1 MSGYIYIRNHASYA
15 EYDACKM
22 GKTNNIP
29 DRDSQYV
36 TGEIIRGYFELIID
50 VLYEYMDQIEKDL
63 QEYFKQYHIQ
73 FDGGTEFYKKDIIYH
88 IIPYLETSIYTF
100 RVLSKDEINDL
111 TRTIRDKHI
120 TPRLDQSTII
130 DISINFFKQ
139 NNKGILIL
147 PCGTGKTVISLLI
160 AHKMACNTI
169 LIGVPNKLLLYQ
181 WKEIFTIIFKDMPYL
196 IVSGGVNIEDI
207 DKFMSIHKRY
217 IIITTYSS
225 SYKVLCT
232 AHHSFDIKINDE
244 CHHILNEDEINEDTH
259 KRFTQILKIK
269 SHKQLSLTATLKVLD
284 IERDPEPI
292 IYKKCLLSA
301 INDNIICDYVIQTI
315 ITDSIIDD
323 ILYLSAYVALK
334 SIFNNHSHHILI
346 YCNNTENSLKISNYI
361 RDILMEFLTDHNIYH
376 SNYHSD
382 MNIYHQKDILSEFNK
397 SKFGIISCVYCL
409 SEGYDNP
416 IIDAVVFAENM
427 SSNIRIVQSAL
438 RASRKNKNE
447 PNKIMKIILP
457 VLNKDNW
464 LDNDNPDFK
473 KVRQVIYE
481 MGLEDETIIQKI
493 KVSKISLSSGSISKI
508 SDTGTYTEI
517 ESEDLLLK
525 TVRRVALNI
534 SYSTACNII
543 AGKNIKSKAEYYDLC
558 DKDYRLSKE
567 PDVVYKSKFTNWIEY
582 LNIERVYYDLAEC
595 KQKVNEEYSFESI
608 FEYSEIIKKLKETDD
623 KFPPYDLWCDYY
635 SIYNLSEIF
644 TNNIDDNP
652 LDL

>member
-1 MSGYIYIRNHASYA
+1 M
-15 EYDACKM
+15 
-22 GKTNNIP
+22 
-29 DRDSQYV
+29 
-36 TGEIIRGYFELIID
+36 
-50 VLYEYMDQIEKDL
+50 
-63 QEYFKQYHIQ
+63 
-73 FDGGTEFYKKDIIYH
+73 
-88 IIPYLETSIYTF
+88 
-100 RVLSKDEINDL
+100 
-111 TRTIRDKHI
+111 
-120 TPRLDQSTII
+120 
-130 DISINFFKQ
+130 
-139 NNKGILIL
+139 
-147 PCGTGKTVISLLI
+147 
-160 AHKMACNTI
+160 
-169 LIGVPNKLLLYQ
+169 
-181 WKEIFTIIFKDMPYL
+181 
-196 IVSGGVNIEDI
+196 
-207 DKFMSIHKRY
+207 
-217 IIITTYSS
+217 
-225 SYKVLCT
+225 
-232 AHHSFDIKINDE
+232 
-244 CHHILNEDEINEDTH
+244 
-259 KRFTQILKIK
+259 
-269 SHKQLSLTATLKVLD
+269 KVLD